1 MDIGIISRLH
11 ALEIILAVGDNP
23 GGTIRSYITTPSRD
37 GDGIPNRT
45 LNLRITELADAGL
58 LRYEAAEY
66 RGRMATRVYLS
77 DVGATI
83 YRLLYV
89 IRGL

>member
-23 GGTIRSYITTPSRD
+23 GGTIRSYITTPSRE

-83 YRLLYV
+83 YRLLCV

>member
-1 MDIGIISRLH
+1 MDIEIISRLH
-11 ALEIILAVGDNP
+11 ALGIILAVGDNP
-23 GGTIRSYITTPSRD
+23 GGTIRSYITTQATD
-37 GDGIPNRT
+37 GQAIPNRT
-45 LNLRITELADAGL
+45 LNQRITELADAGL

-83 YRLLYV
+83 YRLLCV